1 MIKNDD
7 LKGVIAKNGMFEFD
21 IEKLM
26 EVMLNKNRDFSSD
39 EIQIIIDKLHIKNS
53 AEIFCYWVTLK
64 DTNYSE
70 CGERLCLF
78 KNISL
83 WEFLNGF

>member
-39 EIQIIIDKLHIKNS
+39 EIQIIIDKLHIKNP
-53 AEIFCYWVTLK
+53 AEIFCY
-64 DTNYSE
+64 
-70 CGERLCLF
+70 
-78 KNISL
+78 
-83 WEFLNGF
+83 

>member
-26 EVMLNKNRDFSSD
+26 EIMLNKSRDFSSD
-39 EIQIIIDKLHIKNS
+39 EIQIIIDKLHIKNA
-53 AEIFCYWVTLK
+53 AEIFCY
-64 DTNYSE
+64 
-70 CGERLCLF
+70 
-78 KNISL
+78 
-83 WEFLNGF
+83 

>member
-7 LKGVIAKNGMFEFD
+7 LKGIIAKNGMFEFD

-39 EIQIIIDKLHIKNS
+39 EIQIIIDKLHIKNP
-53 AEIFCYWVTLK
+53 AEIFCY
-64 DTNYSE
+64 
-70 CGERLCLF
+70 
-78 KNISL
+78 
-83 WEFLNGF
+83 

>member
-7 LKGVIAKNGMFEFD
+7 SKGIIAKNGMFEFD

-39 EIQIIIDKLHIKNS
+39 EIQIIIDKLHIKNP
-53 AEIFCYWVTLK
+53 AEIFCY
-64 DTNYSE
+64 
-70 CGERLCLF
+70 
-78 KNISL
+78 
-83 WEFLNGF
+83 

>member
-26 EVMLNKNRDFSSD
+26 EVMLNKSRHFSSD
-39 EIQIIIDKLHIKNS
+39 EIQIIIDKLHIKNA
-53 AEIFCYWVTLK
+53 AEIFCY
-64 DTNYSE
+64 
-70 CGERLCLF
+70 
-78 KNISL
+78 
-83 WEFLNGF
+83 

>member
-26 EVMLNKNRDFSSD
+26 EVMLNKSRDFSSD
-39 EIQIIIDKLHIKNS
+39 EIQIIIDKLHIKNA
-53 AEIFCYWVTLK
+53 AEIFCY
-64 DTNYSE
+64 
-70 CGERLCLF
+70 
-78 KNISL
+78 
-83 WEFLNGF
+83 

>member
-39 EIQIIIDKLHIKNS
+39 EIQIIIDKLHIKNP
-53 AEIFCYWVTLK
+53 AEVFCY
-64 DTNYSE
+64 
-70 CGERLCLF
+70 
-78 KNISL
+78 
-83 WEFLNGF
+83 